1 MSPKKYEYGS
11 SVISTDLK
19 YEFKDTEL
27 KNMKIEK
34 PFKVELKI
42 YCGKKLVYK
51 EDGSFENVT
60 LNTAIRNIFYKK
72 IEKKITFHKGYN
84 YYATFKVYELKPI
97 KRPMYKKTDTYI
109 NTERRKYLLQERIN
123 IYF

>member
-1 MSPKKYEYGS
+1 MPKGKYDYGS

-19 YEFKDTEL
+19 YEFRDTAL
-27 KNMKIEK
+27 KNTKIESD
-34 PFKVELKI
+34 FHIELKI
-42 YCGKKLVYK
+42 YCGKKIMFKAEDSYK
-51 EDGSFENVT
+51 NIT
-60 LNTAIRNIFYKK
+60 LGTAIRNVFKNK
-72 IEKKITFHKGYN
+72 IEKRTTFHPGHN

-97 KRPMYKKTDTYI
+97 RRPKYKKTDTYI